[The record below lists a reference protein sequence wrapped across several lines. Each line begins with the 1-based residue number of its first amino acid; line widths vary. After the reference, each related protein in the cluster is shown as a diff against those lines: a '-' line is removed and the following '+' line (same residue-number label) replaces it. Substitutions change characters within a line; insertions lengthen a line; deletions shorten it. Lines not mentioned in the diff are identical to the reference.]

1 MNELLCDDLW
11 PTIRKLA
18 HRAAVRRAAVAYVTS
33 DEILRFTGGDVLV
46 TDASDHAIAAGHTSA
61 RLLQNAL
68 ARKVKLYSLPGLH
81 AKVMVLGDTAVI
93 GSANISNSSARD
105 LVEAAWV
112 TNASGA
118 VGMAVAL
125 IAKLTGEAVPID
137 ARFLERISKIDVKP
151 PPPGSRR
158 PTGARPI
165 NVPEHR
171 TWIVSVREMSREPAG
186 ESEAIESGMAKA
198 REKLGDEA
206 SEASWMRWT
215 NNSRFRKEA
224 AVGDTVI
231 RIWTR
236 AGTVRPLVYRHAPI
250 VCRQDEERCTRFF
263 VEDFS
268 DCEDTYVS
276 MTKFLELLTSAGFT
290 GKLGVSPTREIPNR
304 LARYLEELWT

>member
-11 PTIRKLA
+11 PTIRLLTQKA
-18 HRAAVRRAAVAYVTS
+18 TVRRAAVAYVTS
-33 DEILRFTGGDVLV
+33 DEIVRFTEGDLLV
-46 TDASDHAIAAGHTSA
+46 TDASDHAIAAGQTSA

-68 ARKVKLYSLPGLH
+68 TRKVRLYSLPGLH
-81 AKVMVLGDTAVI
+81 AKVMVLGDTVVI

-125 IAKLTGEAVPID
+125 IAKLAAEAFPID
-137 ARFLERISKIDVKP
+137 ARFLERILKIEVKS

-158 PTGARPI
+158 PAGARPI
-165 NVPEHR
+165 KVPEHR
-171 TWIVSVREMSREPAG
+171 TWIVSVREMSREPAA
-186 ESEAIESGMAKA
+186 ESEAIENGMVKA
-198 REKLGDEA
+198 REQLGDEA

-250 VCRQDEERCTRFF
+250 VRRQDEGTCTLFY
-263 VEDFS
+263 VEDFA
-268 DCEDTYVS
+268 DCEATYVS
-276 MTKFLELLTSAGFT
+276 MTRFLELLRSTGFT
-290 GKLGVSPTREIPNR
+290 GKLGASPTREIPNQ
-304 LARYLEELWT
+304 LACSLEELWT